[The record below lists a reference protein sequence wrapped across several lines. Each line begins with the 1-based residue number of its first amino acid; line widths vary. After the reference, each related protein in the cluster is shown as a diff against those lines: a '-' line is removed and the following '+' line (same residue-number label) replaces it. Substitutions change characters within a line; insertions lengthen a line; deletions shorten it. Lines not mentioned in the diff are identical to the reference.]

1 MNIPIEDIINNNIA
15 YDVFVYCGG
24 KCGGSTLN
32 NTFNM
37 NGMRSFHVH
46 GNGYIRNQLK
56 LDMNVFDVIDFSR
69 KQKKV
74 YIIHSYRTPIER
86 KISSFFQNITIHIPD
101 YKNYSVEQ
109 LIKIFNEKY
118 LMNLEEYHSIN
129 EIMRHY
135 NIPIF
140 DTFDFEKGYIMKE
153 FENIVFIKILF
164 SDINKWDTI
173 LSDIFNKKIILHSVN
188 LTENKET
195 GLLYKEFKNKYQ
207 VLPEYLD
214 RMEKEDKMFRIFN
227 TIDKQ
232 ASYISYWRDNIIIT
246 NKN

>member
-1 MNIPIEDIINNNIA
+1 MNIPIQDIINNNTV

-37 NGMRSFHVH
+37 NGMKSFHVH

-56 LDMNVFDVIDFSR
+56 LDMNVFDIIDFSR
-69 KQKKV
+69 KNKKV
-74 YIIHSYRTPIER
+74 YIIDSYRTPIER

-101 YKNYSVEQ
+101 YMNYSVDE
-109 LIKIFNEKY
+109 LINIFNDKY

-135 NIPIF
+135 NISIF
-140 DTFDFEKGYIMKE
+140 DKFDFNKGYIMKE
-153 FENIVFIKILF
+153 VDNIVFVKILF
-164 SDINKWDTI
+164 NDIIKWETI
-173 LSDIFNKKIILHSVN
+173 LSEIFDKKIILHSVN

-195 GLLYKEFKNKYQ
+195 GKLYKEFKSKYK
-207 VLPEYLD
+207 VLSKYLD

-227 TIDKQ
+227 TVQ
-232 ASYISYWRDNIIIT
+232 QQESYISYWRDNIKKID
-246 NKN
+246 